1 MWCDSGTSGGECS
14 SEAVQLDILNL
25 MKGRLAGMLLC
36 TALMGIFFSVPA
48 SFAFAETTPAN
59 TSANPQ
65 AETCSGENNY
75 VLPGWM
81 NSFHCVMRAAIS
93 NLGGMVV
100 ALAGWTLGIAGL
112 LFNYLI
118 DTTIVGFGKLY
129 NESLINGVETG
140 WAAFRDV
147 ANIAIIGAF
156 VFVAISTILGSNS
169 YGVRQ
174 FLARILIA
182 AILINFSIFFA
193 KFSIDV
199 SHIVASQFDKA
210 IDSGRP
216 TAGSIGVTAEI
227 DSPPG
232 IAGSFFSSM
241 KITSAWKS
249 DLVIEK
255 VAQNSG
261 LASAF
266 IYVILVATLF
276 YAAAIVLLY
285 GAFLLVV
292 RIVMLMFLLL
302 VSALAFGS
310 MAIPGFTSWWDK
322 WLEEF
327 LKNVLFGPLLI
338 MFLWATLTVAN
349 TLSNTSGSLTDL
361 ISKPGST
368 VGIAVLLNYL
378 IVLGLLYGSIKIA
391 QSLSVTG
398 ANKLPSWQKT
408 LRYATLN
415 PAKLAAGT
423 LGFAA
428 RQSIGR
434 GADKLKGRYG
444 ESWQNAANKEG
455 AAGIE
460 RRAARFALKATDG
473 MRNAS
478 FNANRIPAVMKDIQS
493 NLSKQFNMKS
503 DGKGGFAAGQEY
515 NDKMKKEREQKAIAE
530 AAKSAAPS
538 GKEKKEGFQK
548 EAYATE
554 ERKKYDEEKRRADG
568 LEKSK
573 DRDKWVAELKRY
585 KEKEASGPLNTIDQT
600 EHDKLAAQLNTRD
613 EVIKSAKAA
622 AQTARQNYDNKRN
635 AFNPGDS
642 AHVEAVNTVLK
653 DAEKA
658 ADAFKAA
665 GEAAK
670 KTSDT
675 RLAEKLTKIA
685 QTKPSFVQRLRGA
698 EPKQDE
704 YRKQELLSQYRLGEK
719 KKEKAAELESLGT
732 KLDKLGEA
740 KK

>member
-1 MWCDSGTSGGECS
+1 
-14 SEAVQLDILNL
+14 

-36 TALMGIFFSVPA
+36 TALMGIFFSVPT

-59 TSANPQ
+59 TSATPQ
-65 AETCSGENNY
+65 VETCAS
-75 VLPGWM
+75 VLGGWIPGWM
-81 NSFHCVMRAAIS
+81 TSFTCVTRAMVS
-93 NLGGMVV
+93 SLGGMVI
-100 ALAGWTLGIAGL
+100 ALAGWTLGVAGL

-118 DTTIVGFGKLY
+118 DTTIVGFGNLY
-129 NESLINGVETG
+129 NSSLINGVEAG

-199 SHIVASQFDKA
+199 SHIVAAQFDKA

-216 TAGSIGVTAEI
+216 DASISTSQI
-227 DSPPG
+227 DSPSG
-232 IAGSFFSSM
+232 IAGSFFSAM

-249 DLVIEK
+249 DEIVAK

-266 IYVILVATLF
+266 IYVIFVATLF
-276 YAAAIVLLY
+276 FAAALILLY

-292 RIVMLMFLLL
+292 RIVMLIFLLL

-338 MFLWATLTVAN
+338 MFLWATLTIAN

-361 ISKPGST
+361 VSKPGST

-398 ANKLPSWQKT
+398 ANKLPNWQKS
-408 LRYATLN
+408 LRYGTLT
-415 PAKLAAGT
+415 PAKLAAGAA
-423 LGFAA
+423 GFAA
-428 RQSIGR
+428 RQSLGR
-434 GADKLKGRYG
+434 GANWAKGKYG
-444 ESWQNAANKEG
+444 ESWQNTANKEG

-515 NDKMKKEREQKAIAE
+515 NDKQKKEREQKAIAE

-568 LEKSK
+568 IEKSK

-585 KEKEASGPLNTIDQT
+585 KEKEASGPLNTADQT

-613 EVIKSAKAA
+613 EVIKAAKTA
-622 AQTARQNYDNKRN
+622 AQTARQNYDNKKN
-635 AFNPGDS
+635 SFNPGDS
-642 AHVEAVNTVLK
+642 SHIEAVNTVLK

-704 YRKQELLSQYRLGEK
+704 YRRQELLSQYKLGEK
-719 KKEKAAELESLGT
+719 KKEKAAEYESLGT
-732 KLDKLGEA
+732 KLDKLGET

>member
-1 MWCDSGTSGGECS
+1 
-14 SEAVQLDILNL
+14 

-36 TALMGIFFSVPA
+36 TALMGIFLIMPA
-48 SFAFAETTPAN
+48 APAFAQTTPAG
-59 TSANPQ
+59 TSATPQ
-65 AETCSGENNY
+65 VNDCVGTWY
-75 VLPGWM
+75 KPGWFM
-81 NSFHCVMRAAIS
+81 ASHCFFRDVVS
-93 NLGGMVV
+93 GLGGMMI

-118 DTTIVGFGKLY
+118 DNTIVGFGTLY
-129 NESLINGVETG
+129 NESLINGVESG

-216 TAGSIGVTAEI
+216 TAGSISVTTEI

-232 IAGSFFSSM
+232 IAGSFFSAM
-241 KITSAWKS
+241 KITSAWKANEI
-249 DLVIEK
+249 VEK
-255 VAQNSG
+255 VALNGGGWSG
-261 LASAF
+261 IASAF
-266 IYVILVATLF
+266 IYVIFVATLF
-276 YAAAIVLLY
+276 FAAALILLY

-292 RIVMLMFLLL
+292 RIVMLIFLLL

-338 MFLWATLTVAN
+338 MFLWATLTIAN

-361 ISKPGST
+361 VSKPGST

-398 ANKLPSWQKT
+398 ANKLPNWQKS
-408 LRYATLN
+408 LRYGTLT
-415 PAKLAAGT
+415 PAKLAAGAA
-423 LGFAA
+423 GFAA
-428 RQSIGR
+428 RQSLGR
-434 GADKLKGRYG
+434 GANWAKGKYG
-444 ESWQNAANKEG
+444 ESWQNTANKEG

-515 NDKMKKEREQKAIAE
+515 NDKQKKEREQKAIAE

-568 LEKSK
+568 IEKSK

-585 KEKEASGPLNTIDQT
+585 KEKEASGPLNTADQT

-613 EVIKSAKAA
+613 EVIKAAKTA
-622 AQTARQNYDNKRN
+622 AQTARQNYDNKKN
-635 AFNPGDS
+635 SFNPGDS
-642 AHVEAVNTVLK
+642 SHIEAVNTVLK

-704 YRKQELLSQYRLGEK
+704 YRRQELLSQYKLGEK
-719 KKEKAAELESLGT
+719 KKEKAAEYESLGT
-732 KLDKLGEA
+732 KLDKLGET

>member
-1 MWCDSGTSGGECS
+1 M
-14 SEAVQLDILNL
+14 
-25 MKGRLAGMLLC
+25 
-36 TALMGIFFSVPA
+36 ALMGVFFSVPA
-48 SFAFAETTPAN
+48 DFAFAQTPPPATTN
-59 TSANPQ
+59 TSATPQ
-65 AETCSGENNY
+65 VETCAA
-75 VLPGWM
+75 VLGGWVPGWM
-81 NSFHCVMRAAIS
+81 TSFSCVMRAMVS
-93 NLGGMVV
+93 SLGGMII
-100 ALAGWTLGIAGL
+100 ALAGWTLGVAGL

-118 DTTIVGFGKLY
+118 DTTIVGFGTLY
-129 NESLINGVETG
+129 NNSLITGVETG

-199 SHIVASQFDKA
+199 SHIVAAQFDKA
-210 IDSGRP
+210 IDMGRP
-216 TAGSIGVTAEI
+216 TATISTTEI
-227 DSPPG
+227 NSPPG
-232 IAGSFFSSM
+232 IAGSFFSAM

-249 DLVIEK
+249 DEIVAK
-255 VAQNSG
+255 VAQNNG

-266 IYVILVATLF
+266 IYILFVATIF
-276 YAAAIVLLY
+276 FAAALILLY

-292 RIVMLMFLLL
+292 RIVMLIFLLL

-310 MAIPGFTSWWDK
+310 MAIPGFTEWWEK
-322 WLEEF
+322 WLQEF

-338 MFLWATLTVAN
+338 MFLWATLTIAN

-361 ISKPGST
+361 VSKPGSPI
-368 VGIAVLLNYL
+368 GIALLLNYL

-398 ANKLPSWQKT
+398 ANKLPSWQKSLRMGT
-408 LRYATLN
+408 LT
-415 PAKLAAGT
+415 PAKLAAST

-444 ESWQNAANKEG
+444 ESLTEASKKSG

-460 RRAARFALKATDG
+460 RFGARMALKSLDG
-473 MRNAS
+473 ARTAS
-478 FNANRIPAVMKDIQS
+478 FNANRMPGVMKDLGS
-493 NLSKQFNMKS
+493 NIAKQFKG

-530 AAKSAAPS
+530 AAKSAAPTT
-538 GKEKKEGFQK
+538 KEKKDNFQR
-548 EAYATE
+548 EAYASE

-573 DRDKWVAELKRY
+573 DRDQWVAEVKRF
-585 KEKEASGPLNTIDQT
+585 KESQARGETLSKDEQESF
-600 EHDKLAAQLNTRD
+600 DKVSARLNTRD

-622 AQTARQNYDNKRN
+622 AQAARKNYEDKKE
-635 AFNPGDS
+635 AFKPGDS
-642 AHVEAVNTVLK
+642 SHTEAVSKVLK

-685 QTKPSFVQRLRGA
+685 QSKPSFVERLRGI

-704 YRKQELLSQYRLGEK
+704 YRKQELLSQYKLGEK
-719 KKEKAAELESLGT
+719 KKEKAAEFESLGA
-732 KLDKLGEA
+732 KLDKLGDA